1 MDVKM
6 NELMMVDGAIMVLQ
20 GSVCL
25 LALGGIGYFVET
37 AEERKNKKLKKQAF
51 ERKRAIIRKQIA
63 KDRLA
68 KQKRMRQIKAM
79 LNDKAV

>member
-1 MDVKM
+1 M

-25 LALGGIGYFVET
+25 LALCGIGYLVET
-37 AEERKNKKLKKQAF
+37 AEKRKTKKLKKQAF

-68 KQKRMRQIKAM
+68 KQKRMRQIKRITI
-79 LNDKAV
+79 L